1 MTRTRISPPRRLWLA
16 LLLAVFASATV
27 LAQRGPT
34 EPPRGSLERK
44 AIMDALRAAVLP
56 QLKQN
61 VIFEVSHL
69 QVQDGYAFLIGVPRR
84 ADGTAIDYRGTKYQ
98 EAINEGMFDDWI
110 YALLARVD
118 GRWRTLDFGIGATDV
133 AWLELIGKHGAP
145 HAIFP
150 EHGDEHDHH

>member
-1 MTRTRISPPRRLWLA
+1 VKISIPLRRLWLA
-16 LLLAVFASATV
+16 LLLAVAVATPAP
-27 LAQRGPT
+27 AQRGPA
-34 EPPRGSLERK
+34 EPPRGSPERK

-69 QVQDGYAFLIGVPRR
+69 RVQDGYAFLVGVPRR
-84 ADGTAIDYRGTKYQ
+84 PDGTAVDYRGTVYQ
-98 EAINEGMFDDWI
+98 EAIDEGVFDDWI
-110 YALLARVD
+110 YALLARVE
-118 GRWRTLDFGIGATDV
+118 GRWRCLDFGIGATDV

-145 HAIFP
+145 ESIFP